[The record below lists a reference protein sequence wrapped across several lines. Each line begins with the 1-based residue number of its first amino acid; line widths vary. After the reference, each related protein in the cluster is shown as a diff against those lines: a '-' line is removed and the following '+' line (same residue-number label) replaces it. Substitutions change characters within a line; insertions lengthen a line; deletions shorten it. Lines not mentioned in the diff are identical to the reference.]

1 MSAVA
6 RQTEPQAEEPKSL
19 TILEHLQEL
28 RQRLMICAGA
38 LVLGMVVSF
47 YPITTWVL
55 EWLKKPAESRVENFD
70 LVFTQPLEFWT
81 TFFRVSLLVGLTL
94 AMPVFVY
101 QVLAFIGPG
110 LTKNE
115 KRWAYP
121 IVLGASGMFVAG
133 CAFAYYVEMPPAL
146 KFLLDPPGDL
156 ARPLISV
163 KYYVDFATRLMLVTG
178 LVFETPL
185 LVMGLGEARRRA
197 VAPALALVALRP
209 RRRLHPLR
217 RRHALDRPDNPD
229 AGGAADD
236 RAVLRRHRPGAPGGE
251 LADHPASVAG
261 WREPLAMWDRVDRNT
276 IVLAVLGG
284 VAAIAVLIVLVVTFA
299 GPAGVPFGA
308 TPMPEAVATLAPTP
322 TAAYQGYEPPP
333 GTFFG
338 DFNGFTFFN
347 PVLESIGAAPACN
360 GTPTTGVS
368 DAGGGNATP
377 EDIASSRLNISPVKL
392 PAVSL
397 PSHRRNAN
405 SLSTLFRI
413 ARIYD

>member
-185 LVMGLGEARRRA
+185 LVMGLAKLGVVQSRTLWRWWRF
-197 VAPALALVALRP
+197 ALVGAFILSAIVTPSIDPITQTLVALP
-209 RRRLHPLR
+209 
-217 RRHALDRPDNPD
+217 
-229 AGGAADD
+229 
-236 RAVLRRHRPGAPGGE
+236 
-251 LADHPASVAG
+251 
-261 WREPLAMWDRVDRNT
+261 M
-276 IVLAVLGG
+276 IVLYFVGIGLAR
-284 VAAIAVLIVLVVTFA
+284 LV
-299 GPAGVPFGA
+299 
-308 TPMPEAVATLAPTP
+308 
-322 TAAYQGYEPPP
+322 
-333 GTFFG
+333 
-338 DFNGFTFFN
+338 
-347 PVLESIGAAPACN
+347 ES
-360 GTPTTGVS
+360 
-368 DAGGGNATP
+368 
-377 EDIASSRLNISPVKL
+377 SPII
-392 PAVSL
+392 PRA
-397 PSHRRNAN
+397 
-405 SLSTLFRI
+405 
-413 ARIYD
+413 